1 MKWEIVPF
9 AKKKKKK
16 MRKTRDNWRFN
27 RVEKKTFQTTT
38 MGNGIRNKLKID
50 N

>member
-9 AKKKKKK
+9 AKKKK
-16 MRKTRDNWRFN
+16 NEEN
-27 RVEKKTFQTTT
+27 RITGGLIEQKKTFQTTT
-38 MGNGIRNKLKID
+38 MGNGIRNELKID